1 MKNKLIYKLTWLALA
16 VSIISLAL
24 FIGVEETDGDT
35 SMAVW
40 FILLLLLTF
49 VSAPLHV
56 IVLIGAIALLVK
68 RDGNV
73 YKWVFLYLIVAI
85 SGHLVI
91 AANKGAFDDVLR
103 DAAQIK
109 RAIDEPAQV
118 KLEQAMRRGPSS
130 NIKEVRSALANGA
143 DANAGI
149 SDNRIPFLVLA
160 ALRSDTPVIKALL
173 DAGADPNRRASF
185 TEYGVSF
192 YVSVKNPL
200 PLDVAVFS
208 ENNSMLESVKLLLAA
223 GADPSQSIIKLGAC
237 RQGNMHLY
245 DMAKELGASG
255 LLDANNQTC
264 LHHATATGQ
273 VELIETLLFDPSYE
287 AENVKESLTMNNR
300 FGQYPLDVAITAE
313 QFGAAQLIV
322 KAGGIANK
330 KWTIERALGNQA
342 NDPSMYE
349 LKKLLLRDQKSGS

>member
-24 FIGVEETDGDT
+24 FVGVEEADGDT
-35 SMAVW
+35 STAIW

-56 IVLIGAIALLVK
+56 VVLIGAIALLVK
-68 RDGNV
+68 RDESV
-73 YKWVFLYLIVAI
+73 YKWVFIYLIVAV

-91 AANKGAFDDVLR
+91 AADKGAFDDMHR
-103 DAAQIK
+103 EAAEAK
-109 RAIDEPAQV
+109 RAKEEPAQV
-118 KLEQAMRRGPSS
+118 KLELAVGRGPSS
-130 NIKEVRSALANGA
+130 DINEVRSALANGA

-149 SDNRIPFLVLA
+149 ADNRLPFLVLA
-160 ALRSDTPVIKALL
+160 ASRSDTPVIKALL

-223 GADPSQSIIKLGAC
+223 GADPSQSIMKLGAC

-245 DMAKELGASG
+245 DMARKLGASG
-255 LLDANNQTC
+255 SLDANDQTC

-273 VELIETLLFDPSYE
+273 VELLETLLFDPAYE
-287 AENVKESLTMNNR
+287 TENVKELLTMSNHV
-300 FGQYPLDVAITAE
+300 GQYPLDVAIITK

-342 NDPSMYE
+342 NDPSMSE
-349 LKKLLLRDQKSGS
+349 LKKLLLRDQQPGS